1 MKHNMCNLNKLLH
14 FHIFL
19 FCLFL
24 PHKLSAQAAMPLTEE
39 FLAGLPPSVADELR
53 LNNAVQK
60 EEELEKLFRADTN
73 FTKSKDIL
81 EKVRYELKAIEK
93 RLDEVEGTPD
103 RGGLERFGESFF
115 STIQASFMPVNVPS
129 ASGKYVVGVGDK
141 FQLMLTGTTKVS
153 SASSE
158 EQMVQ
163 RDGTITIPNIG
174 KLRIAGLTLDE
185 AEIAV
190 SQYLEKTSPGVLSFL
205 SLTKIR
211 DIDVILLG
219 GVVSPGIF
227 TLGGGSN
234 VLTALNVAGGISTNG
249 SYRKIEHKRDG
260 KTLQMIDLY
269 EIFIFGN
276 INFDQDMQSGD
287 VLFVHPIGNSIPV
300 SGGVNN
306 EAVFESL
313 PGETVDDLIKYAG
326 NFSASFDGYKSVFVK
341 RNDLNSQQ
349 IIDLPVQDIK
359 SFTIKARDVVLVPS
373 YVNLDEPAKQVTL
386 EGMVERPGTYY
397 VGDTETL
404 SELIIR
410 AGGYKENAYEFGG
423 ALFRETALDT
433 EEHFSK
439 LTYSDTI
446 NFIIA
451 RLSQPGINITADFGK
466 LLAEELRSRI
476 STGRVV
482 TEFSLNALRD
492 NPSKDIILKHKDRI
506 FIPPLEKV
514 VYLFGDFKKPAN
526 LSYNPNLSIEEYIK
540 DAGGPNDSAQKEII
554 VIDPSGASNVY
565 TKALFASS
573 NVEIYPGSIIYAPR
587 DIGKID
593 GIRYAATISP
603 ILSSLAISL
612 ASLNSISD

>member
-1 MKHNMCNLNKLLH
+1 MLNPNK
-14 FHIFL
+14 FSKYSIFL
-19 FCLFL
+19 FCLFFNY
-24 PHKLSAQAAMPLTEE
+24 KLFAQAAMPLTEE

-53 LNNAVQK
+53 LNNAVEK

-93 RLDEVEGTPD
+93 RLDEVEGTPK
-103 RGGLERFGESFF
+103 RGGLERFGDSFF

-129 ASGKYVVGVGDK
+129 ASGKYVVGVGDN

-174 KLRIAGLTLDE
+174 KLRIAGMTLDE
-185 AEIAV
+185 AEAAV
-190 SQYLEKTSPGVLSFL
+190 AQYLEKTSPGVLSFL

-234 VLTALNVAGGISTNG
+234 VLTALNVAGGIAENG
-249 SYRKIEHKRDG
+249 SYRKIEHKRG
-260 KTLQMIDLY
+260 GETIQVIDLY

-276 INFDQDMQSGD
+276 IDFDQDLQSGD
-287 VLFVHPIGNSIPV
+287 VLFVHPIQNSIPV
-300 SGGVNN
+300 SGGVNTQ
-306 EAVFESL
+306 AIFEVLS
-313 PGETVDDLIKYAG
+313 GETVDDVIKYAG
-326 NFSASFDGYKSVFVK
+326 NFSASFDGYKSVYIK

-349 IIDLPVQDIK
+349 IIDLPVNDSK
-359 SFTIKARDVVLVPS
+359 SFAIQARDVILVPS
-373 YVNLDEPAKQVTL
+373 YKNTNEYAKQVTL
-386 EGMVERPGTYY
+386 EGLVVRPGTYY

-404 SELIIR
+404 RELIIR

-423 ALFRETALDT
+423 ALFRESALDT

-476 STGRVV
+476 SMGRVV
-482 TEFSLNALRD
+482 AEFNINKLSMD
-492 NPSKDIILKHKDRI
+492 PSKDIILKHNDRI
-506 FIPPLEKV
+506 VIPPLEKV
-514 VYLFGDFKKPAN
+514 VYLFGDFRKPTN
-526 LSYNPNLSIEEYIK
+526 LSYNPNLSIEDYIN
-540 DAGGPNDSAQKEII
+540 DAGGLNDSSQKEII
-554 VIDPSGASNVY
+554 IIDPSGVSNVY
-565 TKALFASS
+565 TKGLFNRG

-587 DIGKID
+587 DIGKIE

>member
-1 MKHNMCNLNKLLH
+1 MEHNMHTLNKLLH
-14 FHIFL
+14 FQAFL
-19 FCLFL
+19 FCLFF
-24 PHKLSAQAAMPLTEE
+24 PYKLFAQAAMPLTEE

-53 LNNAVQK
+53 LNNAVNK
-60 EEELEKLFRADTN
+60 EEELDKLFRADIN

-93 RLDEVEGTPD
+93 RLDEVEGTPN
-103 RGGLERFGESFF
+103 RGGLERFGDSFF

-129 ASGKYVVGVGDK
+129 ASGKYIVGVGDK
-141 FQLMLTGTTKVS
+141 FQLMLTGTTKVT

-205 SLTKIR
+205 SLTKLR

-234 VLTALNVAGGISTNG
+234 ILTALNVAGGIAENG
-249 SYRKIEHKRDG
+249 SYRKIEHKRGG
-260 KTLQMIDLY
+260 KTVQVIDLY

-276 INFDQDMQSGD
+276 ANFDEDIQSGD
-287 VLFVHPIGNSIPV
+287 ILFVHPIQNSIPV
-300 SGGVNN
+300 SGGVNTQ
-306 EAVFESL
+306 AIFESL
-313 PGETVDDLIKYAG
+313 PGETVEDLIKYAG
-326 NFSASFDGYKSVFVK
+326 NFSASFQGYESIYIK
-341 RNDLNSQQ
+341 RNDIGSQVL
-349 IIDLPVQDIK
+349 IDLPVNDIS
-359 SFTIKARDVVLVPS
+359 SFPVMARDIVLVPS
-373 YVNLDEPAKQVTL
+373 FKNFLEPAKQVTL
-386 EGMVERPGTYY
+386 EGMVERPGTYF
-397 VGDTETL
+397 VGDSETL
-404 SELIIR
+404 SDLIKR
-410 AGGYKENAYEFGG
+410 AGGYKDNAYEFGG
-423 ALFRETALDT
+423 ALFRETAIDT
-433 EEHFSK
+433 EEHFSR

-446 NFIIA
+446 KFIIA
-451 RLSQPGINITADFGK
+451 RLSQPGINITSDFAK
-466 LLAEELRSRI
+466 LLSEELRATI
-476 STGRVV
+476 SMGRVV
-482 TEFSLNALRD
+482 TEFNLNKLRE
-492 NPSKDIILKHKDRI
+492 NPSKDLILKHKDRI
-506 FIPPLEKV
+506 VIPPLEKV
-514 VYLFGDFKKPAN
+514 VYLFGDFKKPTN
-526 LSYNPNLSIEEYIK
+526 LSYDPNLNIKDYIK
-540 DAGGPNDSAQKEII
+540 NAGGVNDSSQKEII
-554 VIDPSGASNVY
+554 VIDPSGVSNVY
-565 TKALFASS
+565 SKGLFTSS

-587 DIGKID
+587 DIGKIE

>member
-1 MKHNMCNLNKLLH
+1 MLNPNK
-14 FHIFL
+14 FSKYSIFL
-19 FCLFL
+19 FCLFFNY
-24 PHKLSAQAAMPLTEE
+24 KLFAQAAMPLTEE

-53 LNNAVQK
+53 LNNAVEK

-93 RLDEVEGTPD
+93 RLDEVEGTPK
-103 RGGLERFGESFF
+103 RGGLERFGDSFF

-129 ASGKYVVGVGDK
+129 ASGKYVVGVGDN

-174 KLRIAGLTLDE
+174 KLRIAGMTLDE
-185 AEIAV
+185 AEAAV
-190 SQYLEKTSPGVLSFL
+190 AQYLEKTSPGVLSFL

-234 VLTALNVAGGISTNG
+234 VLTALNVAGGIAENG
-249 SYRKIEHKRDG
+249 SYRKIEHKRG
-260 KTLQMIDLY
+260 GETIQVIDLY

-276 INFDQDMQSGD
+276 IDFDQDLQSGD
-287 VLFVHPIGNSIPV
+287 VLFVHPIQNRIPV
-300 SGGVNN
+300 SGGVNTQ
-306 EAVFESL
+306 AIFEVLS
-313 PGETVDDLIKYAG
+313 GETVDDVIKYAG
-326 NFSASFDGYKSVFVK
+326 NFSASFDGYKSVYIK

-349 IIDLPVQDIK
+349 IIDLPVNDSK
-359 SFTIKARDVVLVPS
+359 SFAIQARDVILVPS
-373 YVNLDEPAKQVTL
+373 YKNTNEYAKQVTL
-386 EGMVERPGTYY
+386 EGLVVRPGTYY

-404 SELIIR
+404 RELIIR

-423 ALFRETALDT
+423 ALFRESALDT

-476 STGRVV
+476 SMGRVV
-482 TEFSLNALRD
+482 AEFNINKLSMD
-492 NPSKDIILKHKDRI
+492 PSKDIILKHNDRI
-506 FIPPLEKV
+506 VIPPLEKV
-514 VYLFGDFKKPAN
+514 VYLFGDFRKPTN
-526 LSYNPNLSIEEYIK
+526 LSYNPNLSIEDYIN
-540 DAGGPNDSAQKEII
+540 DAGGLNDSSQKEII
-554 VIDPSGASNVY
+554 IIDPSGVSNVY
-565 TKALFASS
+565 TKGLFNRG

-587 DIGKID
+587 DIGKIE

>member
-1 MKHNMCNLNKLLH
+1 MSKL
-14 FHIFL
+14 FL
-19 FCLFL
+19 FSVFVFCLFI
-24 PHKLSAQAAMPLTEE
+24 PSKLLAQAAMPLTEE

-60 EEELEKLFRADTN
+60 EEELEKLFRADIR

-93 RLDEVEGTPD
+93 RLDEVEGAPKK
-103 RGGLERFGESFF
+103 GGLERFGDSFF

-185 AEIAV
+185 AEEAV
-190 SQYLEKTSPGVLSFL
+190 AQYLEKTSPGVLSFL

-234 VLTALNVAGGISTNG
+234 ILTALNVAGGISENG
-249 SYRKIEHKRDG
+249 SYRKIEHKRNG
-260 KTLQMIDLY
+260 ETLQLIDLY
-269 EIFIFGN
+269 QIFIFGD

-287 VLFVHPIGNSIPV
+287 VLFVHPIQNSVPV
-300 SGGVNN
+300 SGGVNTQAIF
-306 EAVFESL
+306 EAL
-313 PGETVDDLIKYAG
+313 PGETAEDLVKYAG
-326 NFSASFDGYKSVFVK
+326 NFSASFNGYDSVYIK
-341 RNDLNSQQ
+341 RNDLSSQQ
-349 IIDLPVQDIK
+349 IIDLPLKDLK
-359 SFTIKARDVVLVPS
+359 SFVLKPRDIVLVPS
-373 YVNLDEPAKQVTL
+373 YKNILEPAKEVVL

-397 VGDTETL
+397 VGETETL
-404 SELIIR
+404 GDLIQR

-433 EEHFSK
+433 EQHFSK

-482 TEFSLNALRD
+482 AEFNINKLKKD
-492 NPSKDIILKHKDRI
+492 PSKDTILKHKDRI
-506 FIPPLEKV
+506 VIPPLEKV
-514 VYLFGDFKKPAN
+514 VYLFGDFKKPTN
-526 LSYNPNLSIEEYIK
+526 LSFNPNANIK
-540 DAGGPNDSAQKEII
+540 DYISMAGGLNDSAQKEIVI
-554 VIDPSGASNVY
+554 IDPSGVSNVY
-565 TKALFASS
+565 TKAFFA
-573 NVEIYPGSIIYAPR
+573 NGKVELYPGSVIYAPR

-603 ILSSLAISL
+603 IVSSLAISL
-612 ASLNSISD
+612 ASLNSIKD

>member
-1 MKHNMCNLNKLLH
+1 MNNMNKFFLPSV
-14 FHIFL
+14 FL
-19 FCLFL
+19 FCLFI
-24 PHKLSAQAAMPLTEE
+24 PSKLFGQAAMPLTEE

-60 EEELEKLFRADTN
+60 EEELEKLFRADIR

-93 RLDEVEGTPD
+93 RLDEVEGAPKK
-103 RGGLERFGESFF
+103 GGLERFGDSFF

-185 AEIAV
+185 AEEAV
-190 SQYLEKTSPGVLSFL
+190 AQYLEKTSPGVLSFL

-234 VLTALNVAGGISTNG
+234 ILTALNVAGGISENG
-249 SYRKIEHKRDG
+249 SYRKIEHKRNG
-260 KTLQMIDLY
+260 ETLQLIDLY
-269 EIFIFGN
+269 KIFIFGD

-287 VLFVHPIGNSIPV
+287 VLFVHPIQNSVPV
-300 SGGVNN
+300 SGGVNTQAIF
-306 EAVFESL
+306 EAL
-313 PGETVDDLIKYAG
+313 PGETAEDLVKYAG
-326 NFSASFDGYKSVFVK
+326 NFSASFNGYDSVYIK
-341 RNDLNSQQ
+341 RNDLSSQQ
-349 IIDLPVQDIK
+349 IIDLPLKDLK
-359 SFTIKARDVVLVPS
+359 SFVLKPRDIVLVPS
-373 YVNLDEPAKQVTL
+373 YKNSLEPAKEVVL

-397 VGDTETL
+397 VGETETL
-404 SELIIR
+404 GDLIQR

-433 EEHFSK
+433 EQHFSK

-482 TEFSLNALRD
+482 AEFNISKLKKD
-492 NPSKDIILKHKDRI
+492 PSKDIILKHKDRI
-506 FIPPLEKV
+506 VIPPLEKV
-514 VYLFGDFKKPAN
+514 VYLFGDFKKPTN
-526 LSYNPNLSIEEYIK
+526 LSYNPNSNIQDYISM
-540 DAGGPNDSAQKEII
+540 AGGLNDSAQKDII
-554 VIDPSGASNVY
+554 IIDPSGVSNVY
-565 TKALFASS
+565 KKGLFASQKI
-573 NVEIYPGSIIYAPR
+573 ELYPGSVIYAPR
-587 DIGKID
+587 DIGKIE